1 LHYAMARLG
10 VAVECLM
17 TSDPT
22 SLDQHAINAQA
33 LDTGHLLEG
42 LGARSANGVAISI
55 LGQGATVLLQIA
67 NAVVMARLLA
77 PEDFGVAAMA
87 MAVTG
92 FIGLFTELGLSSAS
106 LQRRDLDQNTASAL
120 FQINVLC
127 GLLGMLACFALA
139 VPAAWALHD
148 TRIIWAI
155 VGWGCIVPLA
165 ATAVQHGALLA
176 RGMRWRTIQ
185 VIGVAALVMSIL
197 AGVLAALANFGYW
210 AIIAAAGASA
220 VTKLILFWIACPW
233 RPSWVR
239 DWSQARS
246 SVKFG
251 AYMTGFNFTLFLA
264 RQIDVL
270 LIGWYWG
277 AAATGYYTRAYQ
289 LMLLPLNAISGPLGA
304 VFVPAL
310 SRLQS
315 DPQRWRDAFMKSY
328 LVAAAIGCAFASVFI
343 VTADQVIAIVYGPGW
358 QTTVAIFQWLS
369 WSMICTFPMGAMAWA
384 FVSLG
389 DSRSMFHW
397 GLVSLTVVAIV
408 FALTVPFGPVVMAK
422 AFCIALWLL
431 TPVCFHFALKASPV
445 STLTAL
451 VEIVPLWIAAAA
463 GAGCGL
469 AIKGHGGLGL
479 VGSLITETL
488 VTLAVFAVV
497 LAALAFRRPVYRRI
511 AVDVWTLTSEFFAQ
525 RHKPA

>member
-1 LHYAMARLG
+1 MAIG
-10 VAVECLM
+10 P
-17 TSDPT
+17 TNSDR
-22 SLDQHAINAQA
+22 QAINARA
-33 LDTGHLLEG
+33 LDTSHLLEG
-42 LGARSANGVAISI
+42 LGARSANGVAVSI
-55 LGQGATVLLQIA
+55 LGQGTTVLLQIV
-67 NAVVMARLLA
+67 NAVVMTRLLA

-92 FIGLFTELGLSSAS
+92 FIGLFTELGLSAATI
-106 LQRRDLDQNTASAL
+106 QRRDLDQNTASAL
-120 FQINVLC
+120 FQINVVC
-127 GLLGMLACFALA
+127 GMLGMLACFALA
-139 VPAAWALHD
+139 VPAAWVLHD
-148 TRIIWAI
+148 TRVVWAVI
-155 VGWGCIVPLA
+155 GWGCIVPIA
-165 ATAVQHGALLA
+165 AAAVQHGALLV
-176 RGMRWRTIQ
+176 RGMRWSTVQ
-185 VIGVAALVMSIL
+185 AIGVAALVMGIV
-197 AGVLAALANFGYW
+197 AGVLAALANCGYW
-210 AIIAAAGASA
+210 SVIAAAGVSA
-220 VTKLILFWIACPW
+220 TTRLILFWVACPW

-239 DWSQARS
+239 DWTPARS
-246 SVKFG
+246 SLNFG

-264 RQIDVL
+264 RQVDVL

-277 AAATGYYTRAYQ
+277 AVETGYYTRAYQ

-315 DPQRWRDAFMKSY
+315 DPDRWRDAFMKAY
-328 LVAAAIGCAFASVFI
+328 LIAAAIGCAFASAFI

-358 QTTVAIFQWLS
+358 QATIKMFQWLS

-389 DSRSMFHW
+389 NSRAMFHW
-397 GLVSLTVVAIV
+397 GLVSLTVLAFV
-408 FALTVPFGPVVMAK
+408 FAVSVPFGSVAMAK
-422 AFCIALWLL
+422 TCCIALWLL

-445 STLTAL
+445 SMLSAL
-451 VEIVPLWIAAAA
+451 AEIVPLWIAAAA

-488 VTLAVFAVV
+488 VTMAAFAVV
-497 LAALAFRRPVYRRI
+497 LAALAFRRPVYRRV
-511 AVDVWTLTSEFFAQ
+511 AVDTWTLISGYFVQ